1 MLQPALR
8 APVHRPSRLGITAL
22 TERARGEADLRGEV
36 TKNAKIQPEQ
46 RLFGYL
52 SEVADEASGKLS
64 PAARIRFVESLRET
78 IEQERARRGGDLA
91 TLDRILERLG
101 DPVTLVDS
109 EVQRDPEY
117 QARLSARLSRA
128 TDGPQVPIT
137 DDLAELLAP
146 SPQSGASYVPTGPVS
161 GSTVSDSPEIC
172 LDPDPFAPEYRI
184 DTVGALAAP
193 VSPSAPASP
202 ASTTMVIP
210 AVSDEPEQPAELS
223 PVVARMRSV
232 WASGP
237 RVHPWEALAIALFLL
252 GAVLGQWVV
261 LLIAG
266 LVALTSRFYTEVEKW
281 TLAVGV
287 PVTTALFYAFGFWL
301 HQRGVWGGT
310 SVDTSDLVAG
320 AASFFGTLPRIA
332 ALLAALF
339 LSWRLARGISRQL

>member
-1 MLQPALR
+1 M
-8 APVHRPSRLGITAL
+8 
-22 TERARGEADLRGEV
+22 RGEV

-78 IEQERARRGGDLA
+78 IEQERARRGSDLA
-91 TLDRILERLG
+91 TLDRILARLG

-109 EVQRDPEY
+109 EVQRDPDY
-117 QARLSARLSRA
+117 QARLSARLARA

-146 SPQSGASYVPTGPVS
+146 SPQSGAPYVPLSPAS
-161 GSTVSDSPEIC
+161 GSAAIDTPEIC

-184 DTVGALAAP
+184 DTVGALHAP
-193 VSPSAPASP
+193 VAPSAPASP
-202 ASTTMVIP
+202 ATTTMVLPVIS
-210 AVSDEPEQPAELS
+210 AEPEEPAQSLS
-223 PVVARMRSV
+223 PMVTRMRGV
-232 WASGP
+232 WAAGP

-266 LVALTSRFYTEVEKW
+266 LVAFTSRFYTEVEKW

-287 PVTTALFYAFGFWL
+287 PVTTALLYAFGFWL

-310 SVDTSDLVAG
+310 KVDTSDLVAG